1 MYHIKEDKRS
11 QDSANRIYRSLRH
24 ILVNKNLEDVSI
36 SDISKECGISRMTFY
51 RLFDNINDILEY
63 KINDFYKEYK
73 NNVLNKDDKLLYFFE
88 FWSYHKDLIR
98 LLNNNAYHILL
109 SIFIK
114 DNSNISNVKFIYESN
129 IKASILASILSTWSL
144 RKGIE
149 KPCELKEIVMSIFKK
164 NLILS
169 I

>member
-1 MYHIKEDKRS
+1 MYHIKNDLRS
-11 QDSANRIYRSLRH
+11 LNSANKIYRSLRH
-24 ILVNKNLEDVSI
+24 ILAIKNLEDISI
-36 SDISKECGISRMTFY
+36 TDISKECGISRMTFY

-73 NNVLNKDDKLLYFFE
+73 INVINKEDKLLYFFE

-98 LLNNNAYHILL
+98 LLNNKAYHILL
-109 SIFIK
+109 SIFIN
-114 DNSNISNVKFIYESN
+114 DNSNYTEVKFIYESN

-144 RKGIE
+144 RKGSE
-149 KPCELKEIVMSIFKK
+149 TALELKKIVVNIFKK